1 MNLNLDF
8 KLYNFII
15 IKFYQLIIHNS
26 LYGEKIKYKNL
37 MLFNIY
43 NMIIVNIN

>member
-8 KLYNFII
+8 KLYILI
-15 IKFYQLIIHNS
+15 IKFYQFIIHNS